1 MTYWAPDNLAKNVQ
15 MWLNINDIPAV
26 SGNEAGTVQ
35 PSGEFTGIDF
45 AGNSSDRPELA
56 TLSGNAVLDF
66 EEGDDYYVAQSLSGR
81 LSSIGGGERYILIGH
96 ARAKPNGNAIVLTIK
111 SDSSQP
117 SDTQILTSKSFFSTT
132 ITAKANTGPSS
143 QTLGTYTFL
152 SGFHII
158 EAQFEQE
165 APPNDL
171 DTHTYFLD
179 GSSVATIEDEPAT
192 VFDNDESLALGDD
205 NGSGFDT
212 RNQFEGTIGD
222 LVILN
227 YVPSESERSRLQGWY
242 AHKFGAEGQLPASHQ
257 YKEYRPLARFEKRK
271 DGLDQLLEG
280 GLSSRLTL
288 TPTFG
293 K

>member
-15 MWLNINDIPAV
+15 MWLNINDIPVV

-45 AGNSSDRPELA
+45 AGNSSDRPELG
-56 TLSGNAVLDF
+56 TLSGNAVLEF
-66 EEGDDYYVAQSLSGR
+66 EEGDDYYVAQSQSGR
-81 LSSIGGGERYILIGH
+81 LSSIGSGERYILIGH
-96 ARAKPNGNAIVLTIK
+96 ARAKPNGNAIVLAIK

-132 ITAKANTGPSS
+132 VTAKANTGPYS

-158 EAQFEQE
+158 EAQFEPE
-165 APPNDL
+165 APPNDV

-192 VFDNDESLALGDD
+192 IFDNDESLALGDET
-205 NGSGFDT
+205 GSGFDT

-242 AHKFGAEGQLPASHQ
+242 AHKFGAEDKLPASHQ